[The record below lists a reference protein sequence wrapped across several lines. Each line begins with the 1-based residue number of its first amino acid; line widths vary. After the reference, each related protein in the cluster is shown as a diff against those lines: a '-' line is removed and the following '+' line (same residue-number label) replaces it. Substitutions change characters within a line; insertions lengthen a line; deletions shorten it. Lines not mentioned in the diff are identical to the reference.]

1 MRATYFRGLAEDKN
15 SAGGRPPRRTS
26 PPGPLSRGEGEPD
39 DYSRLRRRGSP
50 SPRERGPGGEVS
62 RSRRLLFL
70 LLLLS
75 LPAHAQRPD
84 SLQAAYPFLRTSANH
99 IENATIGLQQFYQR
113 LAGLPLHPA
122 ALPGGR
128 VSVVHIGDS
137 HVQADEF
144 SGRTRRELQ
153 RTYGNAGLGL
163 VFPFGVARTNGSPA
177 FHTAALAGTWR
188 ARRALAPPDS
198 TLAVGV
204 SGFVLTTADSGAAF
218 TLRVPALRQPSY
230 SFNQLTVLRQA
241 GPAAFDWVVSSAQG
255 RRLGL
260 VPGLGPGTAGV
271 IRLDSLRDFV
281 ALRATR
287 SRPAQASGALYGLLL
302 ANGQPGIVYHAIGV
316 NGAAGRHFARAPLF
330 FAQLP
335 LLEPDLFI
343 LSLGTNDAY
352 SAGFDPDLFGRQL
365 DSLVAGLRRS
375 CPRAEVLLTAPA
387 DSYRAR
393 RYPNPD
399 LGRLRTVLRAYAQAH
414 DLAYW
419 DLAAV
424 QGGYGSMRRWR
435 AAGLAQADLV
445 HFTHAGYD
453 LQGLLLYLAIQ
464 DGFAAFRA
472 R

>member
-1 MRATYFRGLAEDKN
+1 MTGA
-15 SAGGRPPRRTS
+15 PS
-26 PPGPLSRGEGEPD
+26 PQE
-39 DYSRLRRRGSP
+39 RGSG
-50 SPRERGPGGEVS
+50 SEAN
-62 RSRRLLFL
+62 RSRRYPPLPGQLKLPLLFL
-70 LLLLS
+70 LLLT
-75 LPAHAQRPD
+75 LPAHAQRLD
-84 SLQAAYPFLRTSANH
+84 SLQAAYPFLRTSANR
-99 IENATIGLQQFYQR
+99 IENASIGLQRFYQR

-137 HVQADEF
+137 HLQADEF

-163 VFPFGVARTNGSPA
+163 AFPFGVAHTNGSPA
-177 FHTAALAGTWR
+177 FHTVAVAGTWQ
-188 ARRALAPPDS
+188 ARRALAAPDS
-198 TLAVGV
+198 TLSIGV

-218 TLRVPALRQPSY
+218 TLRVPALRRPNY
-230 SFNQLTVLRQA
+230 SFNKLTVLRQA

-260 VPGLGPGTAGV
+260 VPGVGPGTAV
-271 IRLDSLRDFV
+271 VLRLDSLRDFV
-281 ALRATR
+281 ELRTTRTR
-287 SRPAQASGALYGLLL
+287 SAQTSGVLYGLLL
-302 ANGQPGIVYHAIGV
+302 DNGQPGIIYNTIGV
-316 NGAAGRHFARAPLF
+316 NGTAVRHFACAPLF
-330 FAQLP
+330 FEQLP

-343 LSLGTNDAY
+343 ISLGTNDAY
-352 SAGFDPDLFGRQL
+352 SAGFDPDLFARQL
-365 DSLVAGLRRS
+365 DSLINGLRRR
-375 CPRAEVLLTAPA
+375 CPRAEVLLAAPP

-393 RYPNPD
+393 RYRNPD
-399 LGRLRTVLRAYAQAH
+399 LERLRTVLRAYAQAH

-424 QGGYGSMRRWR
+424 QGGYGSMRQWR

-453 LQGLLLYLAIQ
+453 LQGLLLYLALQ

>member
-1 MRATYFRGLAEDKN
+1 MRGHK
-15 SAGGRPPRRTS
+15 SS
-26 PPGPLSRGEGEPD
+26 
-39 DYSRLRRRGSP
+39 GSP
-50 SPRERGPGGEVS
+50 SPRERGPGGEV
-62 RSRRLLFL
+62 RHLLFAL
-70 LLLLS
+70 LLLA
-75 LPAHAQRPD
+75 LPAHAQTAQRLD
-84 SLQAAYPFLRTSANH
+84 SLQAAYPFLHSSANH
-99 IENATIGLQQFYQR
+99 IENATIGLQRFYQR

-128 VSVVHIGDS
+128 VSVVHLGDS
-137 HVQADEF
+137 HLQADEF

-163 VFPFGVARTNGSPA
+163 AFPFGVARTNGSPA
-177 FHTAALAGTWR
+177 YRTSAGAGTWR

-198 TLAVGV
+198 ALPVGV
-204 SGFVLTTADSGAAF
+204 SGFVLATADSGAAF
-218 TLRVPALRQPSY
+218 TLRVPALRRPNY
-230 SFNQLTVLRQA
+230 SFDKITVLRQP
-241 GPAAFDWVVSSAQG
+241 GPAAFDWVVSAAQG

-260 VPGLGPGTAGV
+260 VPGVGPGAAVTL
-271 IRLDSLRDFV
+271 RLDSLRDFV
-281 ALRATR
+281 EIKTTR
-287 SRPAQASGALYGLLL
+287 SQPAQTSGALYGLLL
-302 ANGQPGIVYHAIGV
+302 ENGQPGIVYHTIGV
-316 NGAAGRHFARAPLF
+316 NGAAVRHFARAPLF
-330 FAQLP
+330 FEQLP

-343 LSLGTNDAY
+343 ISLGTNDAY
-352 SAGFDPDLFGRQL
+352 SAGFDSDLFGRQL
-365 DSLVAGLRRS
+365 DSLLTNLRRR
-375 CPRAEVLLTAPA
+375 CPQAEVLLAAPP

-393 RYPNPD
+393 RYRNPD
-399 LGRLRTVLRAYAQAH
+399 LGRLRAVLRAYAQAH